1 MSNEQGLALL
11 VILFTGS
18 VLILFR
24 ALLFRI
30 CVSKRQAHCIHED
43 CCTRSNYACC
53 KCYDY
58 EIKEEKEKT
67 K

>member
-11 VILFTGS
+11 IVLFTGS

-24 ALLFRI
+24 ALVFKI
-30 CVSKRQAHCIHED
+30 CVIKRQAHCVHEE

-53 KCYDY
+53 KCQDY
-58 EIKEEKEKT
+58 EIKRRIEK
-67 K
+67 